1 MEVATALSDFIEAI
15 DREITEKSNRLNLRK
30 ELTDLALILGKE
42 SALVGEVLFRANL
55 LEVECGKFTEFYRLR
70 EAALESY
77 KVKPRKTG
85 PFKRALELLRD
96 DATFT
101 GVMYIH
107 QLESV
112 AEAINCVC
120 TKKGSKVSRRAK
132 ELFKEWQKCCSDL
145 VTLAGNLRCDGC
157 RVFRTV
163 LQEAAKND
171 PSYES
176 ISFAVEVKGGRP
188 WSDQFREMAVALRNW
203 WEKKASE
210 SALRMVPKPGRRRR
224 NHQSD
229 SESIE
234 HDRQYKLAWEQ
245 SHSLGVSKADFAKDR
260 GDSVVQCNR
269 KLSRQRKREE
279 AARGK

>member
-1 MEVATALSDFIEAI
+1 MEVATALNDFIEVI
-15 DREITEKSNRLNLRK
+15 DREITEKNNRLNLRK

-42 SALVGEVLFRANL
+42 SQLVDEVVFRANFL
-55 LEVECGKFTEFYRLR
+55 KVECGKFTEFYRLR

-77 KVKPRKTG
+77 KVKPIKTG

-101 GVMYIH
+101 RVMYIF
-107 QLESV
+107 QFESV
-112 AEAINCVC
+112 AKAINCVR
-120 TKKGSKVSRRAK
+120 TKKGSRVSRQAK
-132 ELFKEWQKCCSDL
+132 ELFEEWAKCCPEI
-145 VTLAGNLRCDGC
+145 VKRAATLRCDGC
-157 RVFRTV
+157 RVFSTV
-163 LQEAAKND
+163 LCEVVEDGPNYK
-171 PSYES
+171 S
-176 ISFAVEVKGGRP
+176 ISFDVEFKGGRP
-188 WSDQFREMAVALRNW
+188 WLGDLKKMAVALRKW

>member
-1 MEVATALSDFIEAI
+1 MEVATALNDFIEAI
-15 DREITEKSNRLNLRK
+15 DREIAEKSNRLNLRK
-30 ELTDLALILGKE
+30 ELTNLALILGKE
-42 SALVGEVLFRANL
+42 SALVGEVVFRANF

-85 PFKRALELLRD
+85 PLERPLELLRD

-112 AEAINCVC
+112 EKAINCVL
-120 TKKGSKVSRRAK
+120 TKKGSKVRGRAK
-132 ELFKEWQKCCSDL
+132 ELFEEWQKCCSDL
-145 VTLAGNLRCDGC
+145 VTHAANLRCDGF

-176 ISFAVEVKGGRP
+176 ISFAVEVKDGRP
-188 WSDQFREMAVALRNW
+188 WWGDFRKMAVALRNW
-203 WEKKASE
+203 WEKKASD
-210 SALRMVPKPGRRRR
+210 SALRMVPKPGRTRT

-229 SESIE
+229 PESRM
-234 HDRQYKLAWEQ
+234 HDRNYKFDWEQ
-245 SHSLGVSKADFAKDR
+245 SFAAGVSKADFAKDR

-269 KLSRQRKREE
+269 KLNRQRKREE